1 MEINLKHIVFLTPG
15 FAQNEQDT
23 TTIPAIQ
30 LYIKA
35 LKKHQPDLKITI
47 ISFQFPFTNEKYKW
61 FSCDVIPLNGR
72 NSKWKK
78 FFIWNKAFTILNT
91 LNKENPISIL
101 HSFWLGECAFVGN
114 MFSKKHS
121 LKHVCTLMGQDV
133 LKNNYYLK
141 ALPIQIMN
149 LICVSDFQQKQLYK
163 SSILQS
169 KVIPWGIHGAD
180 FSYPTTKTIDI
191 IGVGFLIPLKNYE
204 LFIDVIVE
212 INKKTPIKAVLIGN
226 GIQKEYLEQKIKKLQ
241 LENTISLTGLLPYNK
256 TLNYISQSKI
266 LLHTSNYESFGM
278 VFAEALQCKTS
289 IVSKEVGCAFA
300 CKNWQIGNSKNE
312 MIAACLKS
320 LAVSFSETEK
330 NPFLIEKTVEN
341 YLKIYN
347 E

>member
-1 MEINLKHIVFLTPG
+1 LNSNFKHIVFLTPG

-61 FSCDVIPLNGR
+61 FGCDVIPLKGR

-78 FFIWNKAFTILNT
+78 IFIWNKVFTILNT

-114 MFSKKHS
+114 VFSKKNS
-121 LKHVCTLMGQDV
+121 LKHICTLMGQDV
-133 LKNNYYLK
+133 LRNNYYLK
-141 ALPIQIMN
+141 VLPIQKMN

-163 SSILQS
+163 STILQT
-169 KVIPWGIHGAD
+169 KIIPWGIHSAD

-191 IGVGFLIPLKNYE
+191 IGVGSLIRLKNYE
-204 LFIDVIVE
+204 LFIDVIFE
-212 INKKTPIKAVLIGN
+212 INKIIPIKVVLIGD
-226 GIQKEYLEQKIKKLQ
+226 GIQKEYLEEKIKKLQ
-241 LENTISLTGLLPYNK
+241 LENTISLKGLLPYNE
-256 TLNYISQSKI
+256 TLNYTSQSKI

-278 VFAEALQCKTS
+278 IFAEALQCKTR

-300 CKNWQIGNSKNE
+300 FENWHICSSKDE
-312 MIAACLKS
+312 MIAACLDALS
-320 LAVSFSETEK
+320 IPFSENFELS
-330 NPFLIEKTVEN
+330 FTVENTVKN

>member
-1 MEINLKHIVFLTPG
+1 MENKQTHIVFLTPG

-23 TTIPAIQ
+23 TTIPAMQ

-35 LKKHQPDLKITI
+35 LKEQVPNLRITI

-61 FSCDVIPLNGR
+61 FGCDVIPLKGR
-72 NSKWKK
+72 NSKLKRI
-78 FFIWNKAFTILNT
+78 FIWNKVFTILNIV
-91 LNKENPISIL
+91 NKENPISIL

-114 MFSKKHS
+114 LFSKKHNIN
-121 LKHVCTLMGQDV
+121 HICTLMGQDV

-141 ALPIQIMN
+141 LLPIQKMK

-163 SSILQS
+163 SHILQS
-169 KVIPWGIHGAD
+169 RVIPWGIHGAY
-180 FSYPTTKTIDI
+180 FSNEKTKTIDI
-191 IGVGFLIPLKNYE
+191 IGVGSLIPLKNYE
-204 LFIDVIVE
+204 LFIEVIFE
-212 INKKTPIKAVLIGN
+212 INKKNPIKVVLIGN
-226 GIQKEYLEQKIKKLQ
+226 GIQKEYLEEKIKKLQ

-266 LLHTSNYESFGM
+266 LLHPSNYESFGM
-278 VFAEALQCKTS
+278 VFAEALQCKTR

-300 CKNWQIGNSKNE
+300 FENWHICSSKDE
-312 MIAACLKS
+312 MIVACLDALS
-320 LAVSFSETEK
+320 IPFSGNFK
-330 NPFLIEKTVEN
+330 QPFTIENTVEN